1 MKQNEFEKI
10 VTHLIEH
17 GFVFQG
23 SEIYDG
29 LSNTWDYGPLGINVK
44 NNIQNFWWK
53 RFVTASRLNV
63 GIDAAILMNPRVWET
78 TGHLKNFNDPLID
91 CKNCRV
97 RHRADELIKQA
108 LPALDVDGL
117 TDEELDALIVEHK
130 IKCTNCGKSDFTQ
143 IRKFNM
149 MFKTHI
155 GAVEASQSA
164 VYLRPE
170 TAQGVFVNFRNVQ
183 RTMRKKIPFGIA
195 NVGKAFRNEITPGNF
210 IFRTREFTQMELEFF
225 CKPGTDDEWFAYWK
239 DYCLTFIHDL
249 GVKQEHLRYR
259 DHTPQE
265 LSFYSKATVDIEY
278 EFPLPLGWGEIWGIA
293 NRTDYDLKGHMDAT
307 GAKFEYHDPVTNE
320 KYIPYCVEPSVGL
333 DRMLLMVLVDSYDVE
348 EVGGEKRTVM
358 RLAPHLAPYQVS
370 VLPLVKK
377 LSDEAEK
384 LFAELATT
392 FSVSYDEAG
401 SIGRRYRRQDQIG
414 TPYCVTVDFDT
425 LEDGCVT
432 VRERDSMNQE
442 RVKITDLKAY
452 LSSKVEIK

>member
-1 MKQNEFEKI
+1 MKKFKFEQI
-10 VTHLIEH
+10 VNHLIEN

-29 LSNTWDYGPLGINVK
+29 LSNTWDYGPLGVNVK
-44 NNIQNFWWK
+44 NNISNYWWQK
-53 RFVTASRLNV
+53 FVTESRLNV

-97 RHRADELIKQA
+97 RHRADELIKKSKPE
-108 LPALDVDGL
+108 LNVDGL
-117 TDEELDALIVEHK
+117 SNEQLSDLIKEHK
-130 IKCTNCGKSDFTQ
+130 IKCTNCGVSDFTD

-155 GAVEASQSA
+155 GPVEGSQNV

-195 NVGKAFRNEITPGNF
+195 NIGKAFRNEITPGNF

-225 CKPGTDDEWFAYWK
+225 CEPGTDEKWFEYWK
-239 DYCLTFIHDL
+239 ETCIAFVRDL
-249 GVKQEHLRYR
+249 GVKEDNLRFR
-259 DHTPQE
+259 DHTAAE

-278 EFPLPLGWGEIWGIA
+278 LFPFGWGEIWGIA
-293 NRTDYDLKGHMDAT
+293 NRTDYDLKGHIEAT
-307 GAKFEYHDPVTNE
+307 GAKFAYRDPVTNE
-320 KYIPYCVEPSVGL
+320 QYIPYCVEPSVGL
-333 DRMLLMVLVDSYDVE
+333 DRLLLMVLVDSYDIE
-348 EVGGEKRTVM
+348 EVEGEDRIVM
-358 RLAPHLAPYQVS
+358 RLAPHLAPYQVA

-377 LSDEAEK
+377 LSEKAEEV
-384 LFAELATT
+384 FSSLAKK

-401 SIGRRYRRQDQIG
+401 SIGRRYRRQDQVG
-414 TPYCVTVDFDT
+414 TPLCVTVDFDS
-425 LEDGCVT
+425 LDDEMVT
-432 VRERDSMNQE
+432 IRDRDTMAQE
-442 RVKITDLKAY
+442 RVKISDLESY
-452 LSSKVEIK
+452 IRSKVEI